1 MDLTVNKV
9 QAILSDYFIRTGEIV
24 SAYIFGSYVKNNTS
38 PTSDVDIALLIEE
51 SAFEKLDKLKIITDI
66 SRILKRDADV
76 VYLNYASPLLSH
88 EVRKHGI
95 LIFDRDP
102 KYRKSFEVLQR
113 KLFQDYQ
120 HIHAIYMKGFKKRY
134 GRQKDH

>member
-1 MDLTVNKV
+1 MGLTIDNV
-9 QAILSDYFIRTGEIV
+9 QAMLSDYFARTDQIV
-24 SAYIFGSYVKNNTS
+24 SAYVFGSLAKKDTS

-51 SAFEKLDKLKIITDI
+51 SALRKLDKLKTITDI

-76 VYLNYASPLLSH
+76 VFLNNASPLLSH

-113 KLFQDYQ
+113 KLFQDYH